1 MTPKENFLRSIQERI
16 KVLQAAYDY
25 NKNLPDDIFESLNG
39 SNIEPE
45 RIPKKVVY
53 NENGYGVNINT
64 IREILK
70 TSPSGISKSEIIDR
84 FPDVDG
90 DKYIIVTNAL
100 SSLMKGGELEKI
112 KPKKKMRGF
121 YWKLKNI

>member
-1 MTPKENFLRSIQERI
+1 MTSKEKFLLNIQERI
-16 KVLQAAYDY
+16 KVLQSAYDY

-39 SNIEPE
+39 SNIEPVS
-45 RIPKKVVY
+45 ILKKVTH
-53 NENGYGVNINT
+53 NEGGYGANINT
-64 IREILK
+64 LREILK
-70 TSPSGISKSEIIDR
+70 NSPDGIAKADILKQ
-84 FPDVDG
+84 FPNVDG

-121 YWKLKNI
+121 YWKLKDK